1 MVSEDIWLY
10 KKNLQ
15 IKNGFGGFIIGE
27 LVDLYRIENLGWI
40 VKSISDSLQVF
51 VSDSETD
58 ELLGNLKVATK
69 IKRTRIKRPWRL
81 TKC

>member
-15 IKNGFGGFIIGE
+15 IKKGFGGFITGE
-27 LVDLYRIENLGWI
+27 LVDLYRIENSGWI

-51 VSDSETD
+51 VSNSETD
-58 ELLGNLKVATK
+58 ELLSNLNLKH
-69 IKRTRIKRPWRL
+69 IKKAV
-81 TKC
+81 

>member
-15 IKNGFGGFIIGE
+15 IKNGFGGFITGE

-40 VKSISDSLQVF
+40 VKSISDSFQVF

-58 ELLGNLKVATK
+58 ELLGNLKEA
-69 IKRTRIKRPWRL
+69 
-81 TKC
+81 

>member
-1 MVSEDIWLY
+1 MVFEDIWLY

-15 IKNGFGGFIIGE
+15 IKNGFGGFITGE

-58 ELLGNLKVATK
+58 ELLGNLKAA
-69 IKRTRIKRPWRL
+69 
-81 TKC
+81 

>member
-1 MVSEDIWLY
+1 MVSEYIWLY

-15 IKNGFGGFIIGE
+15 IKNGFGGFITGE

-69 IKRTRIKRPWRL
+69 IKRTRIKRS
-81 TKC
+81 

>member
-15 IKNGFGGFIIGE
+15 IKNGFGGFITGE
-27 LVDLYRIENLGWI
+27 LVDLYRIENSGWI
-40 VKSISDSLQVF
+40 VKSTSDGLQVF

-58 ELLGNLKVATK
+58 ELLGNLKAA
-69 IKRTRIKRPWRL
+69 
-81 TKC
+81 

>member
-15 IKNGFGGFIIGE
+15 IKNGFGGFITGE
-27 LVDLYRIENLGWI
+27 LVDLYRIENSGWI

-51 VSDSETD
+51 VSDNETD
-58 ELLGNLKVATK
+58 ELLGDLKAV
-69 IKRTRIKRPWRL
+69 
-81 TKC
+81 

>member
-27 LVDLYRIENLGWI
+27 LVDLYRIENLG
-40 VKSISDSLQVF
+40 
-51 VSDSETD
+51 
-58 ELLGNLKVATK
+58 
-69 IKRTRIKRPWRL
+69 
-81 TKC
+81 

>member
-15 IKNGFGGFIIGE
+15 IKNGFGGFMTGE
-27 LVDLYRIENLGWI
+27 LVDLYRIENSGWI
-40 VKSISDSLQVF
+40 VKSISDNLQVF

-58 ELLGNLKVATK
+58 ELLGNLKAV
-69 IKRTRIKRPWRL
+69 
-81 TKC
+81 

>member
-15 IKNGFGGFIIGE
+15 IKNSFGGFITDE
-27 LVDLYRIENLGWI
+27 LVDLYRIENSGWI

-58 ELLGNLKVATK
+58 ELLGNLKAV
-69 IKRTRIKRPWRL
+69 
-81 TKC
+81 

>member
-15 IKNGFGGFIIGE
+15 IKNSFGGFTTGE

-58 ELLGNLKVATK
+58 KLLGNLKAV
-69 IKRTRIKRPWRL
+69 
-81 TKC
+81 

>member
-1 MVSEDIWLY
+1 MVSEDIWFY

-15 IKNGFGGFIIGE
+15 IKNSFGGFITGE

-58 ELLGNLKVATK
+58 ELLGNLKEA
-69 IKRTRIKRPWRL
+69 
-81 TKC
+81 

>member
-15 IKNGFGGFIIGE
+15 IKNGFGGFITGE
-27 LVDLYRIENLGWI
+27 LVDLYRIENSGWI
-40 VKSISDSLQVF
+40 VKSTSDGLQVF

-58 ELLGNLKVATK
+58 ELLGNLNLKH
-69 IKRTRIKRPWRL
+69 IKKAV
-81 TKC
+81 

>member
-15 IKNGFGGFIIGE
+15 IKDGFGGFITGE
-27 LVDLYRIENLGWI
+27 LVDLYRIENSGWI

-51 VSDSETD
+51 VSDNETD
-58 ELLGNLKVATK
+58 ELLGNLKAV
-69 IKRTRIKRPWRL
+69 
-81 TKC
+81 

>member
-15 IKNGFGGFIIGE
+15 IKNGFGGFITGE

-51 VSDSETD
+51 ASDNETN
-58 ELLGNLKVATK
+58 ELLGNLKAV
-69 IKRTRIKRPWRL
+69 
-81 TKC
+81 

>member
-69 IKRTRIKRPWRL
+69 IKRTRIKRP
-81 TKC
+81 

>member
-15 IKNGFGGFIIGE
+15 IKNGFGGFITGE

-58 ELLGNLKVATK
+58 ELLGNLKAV
-69 IKRTRIKRPWRL
+69 
-81 TKC
+81 

>member
-15 IKNGFGGFIIGE
+15 IKNGFGGFITGE

-40 VKSISDSLQVF
+40 VKAISDSLQVF
-51 VSDSETD
+51 VSDNETD
-58 ELLGNLKVATK
+58 ELLGNLKAV
-69 IKRTRIKRPWRL
+69 
-81 TKC
+81 

>member
-15 IKNGFGGFIIGE
+15 IKNSFGGFITDE
-27 LVDLYRIENLGWI
+27 LVDLYRIENSGWI

-58 ELLGNLKVATK
+58 ELLGNLKEA
-69 IKRTRIKRPWRL
+69 
-81 TKC
+81 